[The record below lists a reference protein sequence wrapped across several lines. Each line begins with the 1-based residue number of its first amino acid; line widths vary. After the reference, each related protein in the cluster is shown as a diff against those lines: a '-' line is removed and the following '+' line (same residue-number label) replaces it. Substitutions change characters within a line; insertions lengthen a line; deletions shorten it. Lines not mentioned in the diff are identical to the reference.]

1 MDASTAI
8 IEQVAAAAAAGTHL
22 RVRGAGSKPWMAM
35 AAGDTEQLSL
45 AEHTGIL
52 QYDPAELVVS
62 VRAGTRLA
70 ELEAALADQGQML
83 AMEAPD
89 FNGASTIGGAVA
101 LGWSGSRSAF
111 AGGVRDCVLGL
122 RMVNGAGEDLRF
134 GGQVMKNV
142 AGFDVSRLMVGSC
155 GRLGVILELSLKVV
169 PLPEREITLA
179 VAVPDL
185 PSSQAAVRDWT
196 GRGFPVSAASYSEG
210 KLRVRLSGRA
220 VALDAAGAELG
231 GELEDNDWWRSLRKL
246 EHPLFH
252 HGWGDEKL
260 FDCNGEVCWTAH
272 SRRRGD
278 AAPVSLVSGPDFAK
292 APNRALLARVEQ
304 AFDPG
309 AIFRPIK
316 AA

>member
-1 MDASTAI
+1 MDSSKAI
-8 IEQVAAAAAAGTHL
+8 IEQVAAAAAASTRL
-22 RVRGAGSKPWMAM
+22 SVRGAGSKPWMAM
-35 AAGDTEQLSL
+35 SADGATRLSL
-45 AEHTGIL
+45 AQHAGIL
-52 QYDPAELVVS
+52 QYDPAELVIV

-70 ELEAALADQGQML
+70 DLDAALAEQGQML

-101 LGWSGSRSAF
+101 LGWAGSRSVF
-111 AGGVRDCVLGL
+111 AGGVRDSVLGL
-122 RMVNGAGEDLRF
+122 RMVNGEGEDLRF

-169 PLPEREITLA
+169 PLPERELTLGLA
-179 VAVPDL
+179 FPDL
-185 PSSQAAVRDWT
+185 AASQAAVRDWT

-210 KLRVRLSGRA
+210 RLRVRLSGRA
-220 VALDAAGAELG
+220 AVLEAACAELG
-231 GELEDNDWWRSLRKL
+231 GEAEDNDWWQALRRL

-272 SRRRGD
+272 SRRRGK
-278 AAPVSLVSGPDFAK
+278 AAPVSLANGPDLAK

-304 AFDPG
+304 AFDPAG
-309 AIFRPIK
+309 VFRPAE